1 MTGNSSK
8 TASRRKSNNGKPSK
22 PYKDFPLFPHASG
35 RWAKKINGKLHY
47 LGRWATQQNRKLV
60 RVEGD
65 GWREALDEYK
75 RVGDDLQAG
84 REPDHGAGC
93 ELRDALN
100 SFLSNKRDKLDN
112 EELSP
117 QTFAD
122 YVVTC
127 DKLVSYF
134 NRTRHVDKLRP
145 DDFAGYRA
153 WLAQDV
159 SIVTL
164 RNEINLAR
172 MIFKYAHDQ
181 RLIRQPVA
189 YGQAFDKPTARML
202 RKARNEAGPRLFSAE
217 ELRRI
222 LAESD
227 VWLHAMTLLGI
238 NGGLGNTD
246 VANLPQ
252 SAIDFDTGWLTYPRP
267 KTEIQRKI
275 PLWPETL
282 GALRV
287 AIDARPNPKDP
298 NDGDLVF
305 LTVQGNRWVRTV
317 PRQKQGDQDDT
328 VASRMRFVT
337 RNSITGRFGKLLR
350 RLGINGQKRRGFYT
364 LRHVFETEA
373 GESRDQ
379 VAVNAIMGHVD
390 NTMAAHY
397 RERIS
402 DERLQHVVD
411 YVHQW
416 LYRGTT
422 DVS

>member
-1 MTGNSSK
+1 
-8 TASRRKSNNGKPSK
+8 
-22 PYKDFPLFPHASG
+22 
-35 RWAKKINGKLHY
+35 
-47 LGRWATQQNRKLV
+47 
-60 RVEGD
+60 
-65 GWREALDEYK
+65 
-75 RVGDDLQAG
+75 
-84 REPDHGAGC
+84 
-93 ELRDALN
+93 LRDALN

-134 NRTRHVDKLRP
+134 NRTRHVDKFRP

-153 WLAQDV
+153 WLAQNI

-164 RNEINLAR
+164 RNEINRAR
-172 MIFKYAHDQ
+172 IIFKFAHDQ
-181 RLIRQPVA
+181 RLIQQPVV
-189 YGQAFDKPTARML
+189 YGQAFDKPTARTL
-202 RKARNEAGPRLFSAE
+202 RKARNEAGARLFSPE

-222 LAESD
+222 LAEAD
-227 VWLHAMTLLGI
+227 VWLRAMVLLGC

-246 VANLPQ
+246 VAKLPQ
-252 SAIDFDTGWLTYPRP
+252 LAIDFDTGWLTYPRP

-282 GALRV
+282 EALRI
-287 AIDARPNPKDP
+287 AIDARPTPKDP

-328 VASRMRFVT
+328 VAGRMRFVT
-337 RNSITGRFGKLLR
+337 RNSITGRFGRLLR
-350 RLGINGQKRRGFYT
+350 RLGINGRKRLGFYT
-364 LRHVFETEA
+364 LRHVFETVA
-373 GESRDQ
+373 GDSKDQ

-390 NTMAAHY
+390 NSMAAHY

-402 DERLQHVVD
+402 DERLQAVVD
-411 YVHQW
+411 HVHGW
-416 LYRGTT
+416 LFGGTDDDRQT
-422 DVS
+422 R